1 MAPIKRVKKSRMA
14 SSRDIED
21 HILGE
26 TTATVHNSTLDGKES
41 SVHYDVKEGEVHSDI
56 HLEDDAGFGKT
67 IVVRS
72 FDFKANPTAFHA
84 YTPSKQELFNV
95 HAKQIEEYL
104 WADGLQPMPD
114 VHIQVILSKRR
125 DGYRIVVGAEPR
137 QGQIINRRDQDKI
150 QTLSQA
156 AHGRFNS

>member
-1 MAPIKRVKKSRMA
+1 MAPIKKVKKARLA

-26 TTATVHNSTLDGKES
+26 TAATVHNSGLDGNQIS
-41 SVHYDVKEGEVHSDI
+41 THYDVKQGEVHSDI
-56 HLEDDAGFGKT
+56 HLEDDEGFGKT

-72 FDFKANPTAFHA
+72 FDFKANPTAFHHH
-84 YTPSKQELFNV
+84 TPSKQELFNV

-114 VHIQVILSKRR
+114 VNIQVILSKKR

-137 QGQIINRRDQDKI
+137 RGQIITRRDQDRI

-156 AHGRFNS
+156 AHGRFSE

>member
-1 MAPIKRVKKSRMA
+1 MARIAKVKKSRMA
-14 SSRDIED
+14 SSKDIED

-56 HLEDDAGFGKT
+56 HLEDDEGFGKT

-72 FDFKANPTAFHA
+72 FDFKANPQGFRER
-84 YTPSKQELFNV
+84 TPSKQELFSV
-95 HAKQIEEYL
+95 HAKQIEECL

-137 QGQIINRRDQDKI
+137 QGQIITRRDQDKI